1 MNCGVPPNHQMTGDE
16 PRIMSIAPSFNC
28 QLKCEGCY
36 LTTDVTKEM
45 RAATKTDYYW
55 RRAMKMGVANGY
67 TELAMTLNPYPGAIE
82 HTRKLAIM
90 AKEVGFKTVN
100 VTMSWGSMDWDKEFI
115 QLLRY
120 VDVITESV
128 DENRKAKA
136 TILMLESYLGA
147 DKNWSEQA
155 ANTHVNLNILWSPKL
170 MQQFVDKKGEAYE
183 HITKQIGAYGHLNDA
198 TPQFTG
204 DFTVQHLILKPLS
217 LYGDFEFEEAY
228 QKIMEDVPLGGDG
241 NLHIGDVAFGNL
253 LGLNDCP
260 GKRMI
265 DIDPMGFVRRCPEN
279 PNAYDATDLFKL
291 EGYMKNGV
299 PGCGDACDCITG

>member
-1 MNCGVPPNHQMTGDE
+1 
-16 PRIMSIAPSFNC
+16 MSIAPSFNC

-55 RRAMKMGVANGY
+55 RRAMQMGVANGY

-128 DENRKAKA
+128 DENRKSHA
-136 TILMLESYLGA
+136 TRII
-147 DKNWSEQA
+147 
-155 ANTHVNLNILWSPKL
+155 THDQFMDSLHLNLNILWSPKL
-170 MQQFVDKKGEAYE
+170 MKQFVDKKGEAYE
-183 HITKQIGAYGHLNDA
+183 HITKTMKLYEILYESTEEYRKA
-198 TPQFTG
+198 
-204 DFTVQHLILKPLS
+204 TVQHLILKPLS

-241 NLHIGDVAFGNL
+241 GLHIGDVAFGNL

-279 PNAYDATDLFKL
+279 PNAYDATTLFKL
-291 EGYMKNGV
+291 EEYMKNGI

>member
-1 MNCGVPPNHQMTGDE
+1 MRLMNCGVLPNHQMTGDE

-100 VTMSWGSMDWDKEFI
+100 VTMSWGSMDWDEQFKN
-115 QLLRY
+115 LLRY

-128 DENRKAKA
+128 DENRKSHA
-136 TILMLESYLGA
+136 TRLVTVNDMDSLHL
-147 DKNWSEQA
+147 
-155 ANTHVNLNILWSPKL
+155 NLNILGSPKL

-183 HITKQIGAYGHLNDA
+183 HITA
-198 TPQFTG
+198 TIKLYERFYETTKEYRKA
-204 DFTVQHLILKPLS
+204 TVQHLILKPLS

-228 QKIMEDVPLGGDG
+228 HKIMEDVPLGGDG

>member
-1 MNCGVPPNHQMTGDE
+1 MTGNE

-28 QLKCEGCY
+28 MLKCEGCY

-45 RAATKTDYYW
+45 REATKPDYYW
-55 RRAMKMGVANGY
+55 ERAMKLGVRYGY
-67 TELAMTLNPYPGAIE
+67 TELAMTLNPFPGAIE

-90 AKEVGFKTVN
+90 AKQVGFKTVN
-100 VTMSWGSMDWDKEFI
+100 VTMSWRNMDWDKEFI
-115 QLLRY
+115 ELLRY

-136 TILMLESYLGA
+136 TSLMLNSYLEG

-170 MQQFVDKKGEAYE
+170 MQQFVDKKGGAYRHITNELGAYE
-183 HITKQIGAYGHLNDA
+183 HLNNDSSV
-198 TPQFTG
+198 FTG

-291 EGYMKNGV
+291 EQYMKDGI

>member
-1 MNCGVPPNHQMTGDE
+1 MQ
-16 PRIMSIAPSFNC
+16 
-28 QLKCEGCY
+28 
-36 LTTDVTKEM
+36 
-45 RAATKTDYYW
+45 
-55 RRAMKMGVANGY
+55 MGVANGY

-128 DENRKAKA
+128 DENRKSRAAKV
-136 TILMLESYLGA
+136 MLNHYGMGSHESLL
-147 DKNWSEQA
+147 
-155 ANTHVNLNILWSPKL
+155 NTHVNLNILWSPKL
-170 MQQFVDKKGEAYE
+170 MKQFVNKEGEAYE
-183 HITKQIGAYGHLNDA
+183 HIMKSIKTYGHLNDDTA
-198 TPQFTG
+198 FA

-279 PNAYDATDLFKL
+279 PSAYDATTLFKL
-291 EGYMKNGV
+291 EGYMKNGI

>member
-1 MNCGVPPNHQMTGDE
+1 MNCGVLPNHQMTGDE

-90 AKEVGFKTVN
+90 AKQVGFKTVN
-100 VTMSWGSMDWDKEFI
+100 VTMSWGNMDWHK
-115 QLLRY
+115 QLKSLLRY

-128 DENRKAKA
+128 DENRKGRVA
-136 TILMLESYLGA
+136 TILKRETFDFPIG
-147 DKNWSEQA
+147 DI
-155 ANTHVNLNILWSPKL
+155 HINLNILWSPKL
-170 MQQFVDKKGEAYE
+170 MQQFVDKEGEAYE
-183 HITKQIGAYGHLNDA
+183 HIIS
-198 TPQFTG
+198 QF
-204 DFTVQHLILKPLS
+204 DDYEYCQHFDNVEATVQHLILKPLS